1 MPFHMAIIHV
11 KVIVFATN
19 YFQVCDNTEQMHVT
33 EVSKSL
39 TGGDLMEDVCEIVVL
54 SDKCVKTLGIANCRV
69 SSDHF
74 DT

>member
-1 MPFHMAIIHV
+1 
-11 KVIVFATN
+11 
-19 YFQVCDNTEQMHVT
+19 MHVT

-39 TGGDLMEDVCEIVVL
+39 TEGDLMEDACEIVVL